1 MRSMSRTLRAFTRLV
16 WGGLPLL
23 LLLSCSESEPERF
36 PRPDFSAPELPGG
49 ELVVAEIDGEQIT
62 AAQVWHKLKIQFPKW
77 EQEGPGMAQQ
87 APQILQQLITERCFA
102 NYGDD
107 VGLSQ
112 DPSLLQGWFFSREFI
127 LCNLTVDRQVY
138 ARTKPTD
145 EEIRAF
151 WEENKERYVIPPRVW
166 WHHILVATEAEAWD
180 FRQRVISGED
190 FESLAQQFSLD
201 TLSVARG
208 GKMPPMTDR
217 YECGPLLGTLPE
229 FGKAI
234 MGMQEKELSK
244 PMRTKH
250 GWHIVQADY
259 RRNQRPRE
267 LEEMREQIIE
277 KLASRR
283 QLHLYNDVLDSL
295 KIAYKVHT
303 HDDALEEFYYLQMD
317 DEMLFDGA
325 QRSSEPE
332 KKVGHYEQI
341 LKRFPESPHQPE
353 ALFMIGF
360 VCAEEL
366 GDSLRASE
374 SFRAFLDQYPD
385 HEMARSAR
393 LMIDELN

>member
-1 MRSMSRTLRAFTRLV
+1 
-16 WGGLPLL
+16 
-23 LLLSCSESEPERF
+23 
-36 PRPDFSAPELPGG
+36 
-49 ELVVAEIDGEQIT
+49 
-62 AAQVWHKLKIQFPKW
+62 
-77 EQEGPGMAQQ
+77 
-87 APQILQQLITERCFA
+87 
-102 NYGDD
+102 
-107 VGLSQ
+107 
-112 DPSLLQGWFFSREFI
+112 
-127 LCNLTVDRQVY
+127 
-138 ARTKPTD
+138 
-145 EEIRAF
+145 
-151 WEENKERYVIPPRVW
+151 
-166 WHHILVATEAEAWD
+166 
-180 FRQRVISGED
+180 
-190 FESLAQQFSLD
+190 
-201 TLSVARG
+201 
-208 GKMPPMTDR
+208 MPPMTDR